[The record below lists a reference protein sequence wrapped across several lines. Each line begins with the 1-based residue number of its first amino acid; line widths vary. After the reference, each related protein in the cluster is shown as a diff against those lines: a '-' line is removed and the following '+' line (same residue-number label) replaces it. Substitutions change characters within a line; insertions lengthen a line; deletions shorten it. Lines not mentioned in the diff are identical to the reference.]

1 MAVCSQPLNLS
12 TTPKFK
18 FSCTN
23 AIQSICLLIILAFS
37 IYRSSIIKFNET
49 HGEHLSN
56 NITASLLRNVTYS
69 LDSFGSY
76 GHIPI
81 FSPRK
86 SLDAPS
92 LIFYKTHK
100 TCSSTVTGILW
111 RFLCSTTCSSSS
123 GNEDQDNLSHYSH
136 DGYEN
141 CFVPPTSTPGR
152 TWDFNRGDHTQQI
165 LSSIGT
171 ACKGPPFTVWVH
183 HAKGEQQNYYHI
195 ALPLLLHQPLNS
207 LFGSCIVVISSSMS
221 FE

>member
-1 MAVCSQPLNLS
+1 MADVCSQPLNLS

-23 AIQSICLLIILAFS
+23 AIQSICLLVILTFS
-37 IYRSSIIKFNET
+37 IYQSSIIKFNET

-56 NITASLLRNVTYS
+56 NITASLLRNVSYA

-111 RFLCSTTCSSSS
+111 RFLCSTTCSSSI
-123 GNEDQDNLSHYSH
+123 GNEDQNNVSHYSH

-195 ALPLLLHQPLNS
+195 APPLPLYQPLNS
-207 LFGSCIVVISSSMS
+207 LFGSCIVVIQS
-221 FE
+221 FLLL

>member
-1 MAVCSQPLNLS
+1 MADVCSQLLNLS

-23 AIQSICLLIILAFS
+23 AIQSICLLLVILAFS
-37 IYRSSIIKFNET
+37 IYRSSIIEFNET
-49 HGEHLSN
+49 HGEHSSN
-56 NITASLLRNVTYS
+56 NITASLLRNVSYS
-69 LDSFGSY
+69 LDSFVSY
-76 GHIPI
+76 GHIP

-123 GNEDQDNLSHYSH
+123 GSEGQNNLSHYSH

-152 TWDFNRGDHTQQI
+152 TWDFNRRDHTQQI

-183 HAKGEQQNYYHI
+183 HAKGKQQSYYHI
-195 ALPLLLHQPLNS
+195 APPLPLYQPMN
-207 LFGSCIVVISSSMS
+207 FIFDSCIVVIQS
-221 FE
+221 FLLL